1 MIDPENDSLDN
12 ILLTLQQYGADVLET
27 RGIRFDF
34 MVPEESLSVRFNME
48 TRRQV
53 YLVVKEALNNVV
65 RHSQCTQ
72 AFLGA
77 IVTGRTLTLTVRDNG
92 RGFDVVRRRSGNGI
106 KNMET
111 RAASIGAVLA
121 ISSDERIGTTITL
134 RIPIA

>member
-1 MIDPENDSLDN
+1 
-12 ILLTLQQYGADVLET
+12 
-27 RGIRFDF
+27 
-34 MVPEESLSVRFNME
+34 ME